1 MNATRQRPKEE
12 TSLQCGL
19 VVANAAPGAHVTLTN
34 VDDRYAEMHGYKREE
49 LVGKP
54 LDIVLAPEYRE
65 QLPDIIQTINQAGHR
80 TIELMHVRKDGSG
93 FPVRSEILAV
103 RNDGGDVVYY
113 AASVQELENGH
124 AQTEIPEQQTD
135 YEAGRRHG
143 RYRLTDR
150 ELTVLRHV
158 AGGKTDKEIAK
169 SLGRSPYTVHNH
181 VRHILL
187 KMGAN
192 SRTDATVRAMRE
204 GLV

>member
-1 MNATRQRPKEE
+1 MNATKQKEE
-12 TSLQCGL
+12 ISQRCGL
-19 VVANAAPGAHVTLTN
+19 VVANASDDASDVTLSN
-34 VDDRYAEMHGYKREE
+34 VDSRYAEMHGYQREE

-54 LDIVLAPEYRE
+54 LETVLAPEHRD
-65 QLPDIIQTINQAGHR
+65 QLPGIIETLNQAGHR
-80 TIELMHVRKDGSG
+80 TVELMHVRKDGSG
-93 FPVRSEILAV
+93 FPVRAEVLAV
-103 RNDGGDVVYY
+103 RDKDGNVVYY
-113 AASVQELENGH
+113 AASVQELENSH
-124 AQTEIPEQQTD
+124 EQTDVPEQQEEH
-135 YEAGRRHG
+135 EAGRRHG

-192 SRTDATVRAMRE
+192 SRTDATVRAIRE